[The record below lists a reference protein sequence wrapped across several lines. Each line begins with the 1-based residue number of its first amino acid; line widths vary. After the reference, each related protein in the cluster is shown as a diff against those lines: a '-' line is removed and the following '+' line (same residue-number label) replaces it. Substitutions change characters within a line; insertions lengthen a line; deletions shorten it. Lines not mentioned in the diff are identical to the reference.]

1 MRKNITVRVV
11 CLIVALVMLSGAL
24 AFAAIMGSPYEVL
37 RDAVLDALTVRNV
50 TMSGTVSVEF
60 NGELLDR
67 ESFHMAVGD
76 ESLLTWTFDEDG
88 NPSNF
93 TFANKYLS
101 FNSFNTV
108 TDSNDVEWQWVWLNH
123 HASTFNMM
131 HGSGIQ
137 RFTQEDLDS
146 PQMRFA
152 LLVLD
157 ALVGDLRNNI
167 TMSSAGG
174 LRTIRGTLTEHQIP
188 EIVRAGIDLL
198 IEQNNQW
205 GFSRWTSSFDGTYVV
220 TERTFRNGDMV
231 TVRVE
236 RTPARRLTADEQQMW
251 NDGTFW
257 VHGSNDYGLSWVDDE
272 SYPLINTAWSD
283 SVSESTVPATREHFA
298 ETDNPFDM
306 PLRGLTIN
314 HVRGEA
320 IVDADG
326 NLLDIDV
333 SGGITLTNIFGD
345 VDRIDISFTTQFTD
359 IGTSAPVSPI
369 PGMEQILTSENMSA
383 RFGHFP
389 SQIFFTL
396 NSDGTINMDSL
407 TTTHPIEA
415 DREAI
420 AAGRVL
426 LQEDVNSI
434 IIDSRENVAVIR
446 ERVTVTDEIVPIEI
460 DDDYDD

>member
-37 RDAVLDALTVRNV
+37 RDAMIDALTVRNV
-50 TMSGTVSVEF
+50 TMSGNMRVLL
-60 NGELLDR
+60 NGELL
-67 ESFHMAVGD
+67 EQEHFHMVAGD
-76 ESLLTWTFDEDG
+76 ESFLEWTFDEYG
-88 NPSNF
+88 NPDSFTFLSQYVNFSNF
-93 TFANKYLS
+93 RPIIDSDGAEWYQVFLNRN
-101 FNSFNTV
+101 FNSN
-108 TDSNDVEWQWVWLNH
+108 WVRGGLQ
-123 HASTFNMM
+123 M
-131 HGSGIQ
+131 
-137 RFTQEDLDS
+137 FTQEDLDS

-174 LRTIRGTLTEHQIP
+174 LRTIRGSLTEHQIP

-198 IEQNNQW
+198 VEQNNQW
-205 GFSRWTSSFDGTYVV
+205 GFSRWTSSFDGTHVV
-220 TERTFRNGDMV
+220 TERTFRHGDMV

-257 VHGSNDYGLSWVDDE
+257 VHDISNEFGLSWVDDE

-283 SVSESTVPATREHFA
+283 PVSENTVPATREHFT
-298 ETDNPFDM
+298 ENGNPFDM

-345 VDRIDISFTTQFTD
+345 VDKIDISFTTQFTD

-369 PGMEQILTSENMSA
+369 PGFEQIMTSENMHA

-396 NSDGTINMDSL
+396 NPDGTINMDSL

-426 LQEDVNSI
+426 LQEDINRI

-446 ERVTVTDEIVPIEI
+446 ERVTVTEEIMPIEI
-460 DDDYDD
+460 DDYDD